1 MWGRDKYKDD
11 QKQSWSS
18 EQREAYEERK
28 KQTFFDYPE
37 EGYGLADDPV
47 LDELIWL
54 DIMEGR

>member
-1 MWGRDKYKDD
+1 MWGKYKDRD
-11 QKQSWSS
+11 RDEDSRK
-18 EQREAYEERK
+18 AYEERK